1 MCFPS
6 HADPTE
12 PMIIKWFHGEAVT
25 QGMFMTTVK
34 LMFSLGCRLGAK
46 PQPRAEQQM
55 AGTAARQ
62 KKKRDRERAK
72 ECREE
77 RGNVAYHFR
86 YFM

>member
-6 HADPTE
+6 RVAPTE
-12 PMIIKWFHGEAVT
+12 LMIIKWFHGEAVT

-55 AGTAARQ
+55 AGMAARQ
-62 KKKRDRERAK
+62 EKKRDKRGSGGMQGRT
-72 ECREE
+72 EE
-77 RGNVAYHFR
+77 R
-86 YFM
+86 